1 MKFIF
6 QLNYYKID
14 NIFCKNYIEIKNI
27 FNKEINKINI

>member
-14 NIFCKNYIEIKNI
+14 NIFCKNYIEIKT
-27 FNKEINKINI
+27 NKYKYKYK